1 MTPGRIINRYNRR
14 SKDVLLTIQRRLIMR
29 AQKVP
34 LFNDKFFEPFGRI
47 FNDFQDEAD
56 KIFRFRN
63 QYSSFE
69 QNDKGLTIQ
78 YSIWDSAGKRDD
90 KKIFIPTELLN
101 APNFQETVNELAAV
115 EVKRLAEIKTTEKED
130 RIKELEAEI
139 ARLKS

>member
-1 MTPGRIINRYNRR
+1 
-14 SKDVLLTIQRRLIMR
+14 MR
-29 AQKVP
+29 AQKVS
-34 LFNDKFFEPFGRI
+34 LFNDKLFEPFGRI
-47 FNDFQDEAD
+47 FSDFQDEAD

-78 YSIWDSAGKRDD
+78 YSTWDSAGKRDD

-101 APNFQETVNELAAV
+101 APNFQENVNALADT
-115 EVKRLAEIKTTEKED
+115 EIKRLAEIKTTEKED